1 MFTLTPGAPVNTSIL
16 NAVRI
21 QTCHSWQRSTDNPK
35 EFISNTNH
43 LLHVTFVLFFLII
56 KCVYLYGV

>member
-21 QTCHSWQRSTDNPK
+21 QTCHSRQRSTDNPK
-35 EFISNTNH
+35 ELISDTNR
-43 LLHVTFVLFFLII
+43 LLHVTFNFCDVLSY
-56 KCVYLYGV
+56 K